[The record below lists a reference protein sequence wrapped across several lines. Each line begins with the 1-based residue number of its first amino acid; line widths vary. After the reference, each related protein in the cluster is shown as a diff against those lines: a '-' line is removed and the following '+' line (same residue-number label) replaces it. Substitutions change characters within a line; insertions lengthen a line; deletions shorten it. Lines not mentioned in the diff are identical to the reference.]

1 MRPARLTQTTM
12 PRPTMPIFRRT
23 ALASLPLLL
32 AACAHTSIPQLD
44 AVKEK
49 LAKPVPPAV
58 AQETMAPIQEREDTL
73 LAVTDGNVLISFNG
87 GTPGEVASRAP
98 LKGLKPGELLLAID
112 YRASL
117 GQLYGLSNA
126 GRVLRIDPATAI
138 ATPLG
143 TAIRLPEG
151 DAFSLDVDP
160 ATDQLR
166 LVSDQGANLRLHP
179 ASGAVIDGDPKT
191 AGVQP
196 DAPLAYQPGDLL
208 AGNRPRIVAAASVQ
222 TNRVSKS
229 ATHYVIDAATGYLAL
244 LGSPEGAREAV
255 SADSGRLQ
263 SIGPLGIDH
272 FDRAVLDITAAG
284 RTAYLVTTRIG
295 SPESRLYELNLASG
309 QARLIGAIAAGQ
321 IVRGMAIAP

>member
-1 MRPARLTQTTM
+1 ML
-12 PRPTMPIFRRT
+12 
-23 ALASLPLLL
+23 S
-32 AACAHTSIPQLD
+32 
-44 AVKEK
+44 
-49 LAKPVPPAV
+49 
-58 AQETMAPIQEREDTL
+58 
-73 LAVTDGNVLISFNG
+73 DG
-87 GTPGEVASRAP
+87 
-98 LKGLKPGELLLAID
+98 
-112 YRASL
+112 L
-117 GQLYGLSNA
+117 GQA
-126 GRVLRIDPATAI
+126 VIDRPV
-138 ATPLG
+138 
-143 TAIRLPEG
+143 
-151 DAFSLDVDP
+151 VDP